1 MFSLWTDIT
10 GTILTNGSQFAGE
23 HTLVVPGGD
32 AARNYLRS
40 SYKPS
45 FHHIP
50 PGAPLWDNHHF
61 VG

>member
-10 GTILTNGSQFAGE
+10 GTILTNGQQFAGE
-23 HTLVVPGGD
+23 HTLVVSVGI
-32 AARNYLRS
+32 AARNYLRFGHE
-40 SYKPS
+40 PS

-50 PGAPLWDNHHF
+50 SGAPLWDNHHF